1 MNFTEKEAART
12 LPRDPASDIL
22 NGVYEVCTPETG
34 THKVTFDK
42 ELQNNKE
49 LKMSFARM
57 INEIGGVRQR
67 EFDRSKYTNQ
77 LKETI
82 KDHIAN
88 TDYNQDHHH
97 SQIAE
102 QMLEAMIGASQQ
114 LYRASRTTAQR

>member
-1 MNFTEKEAART
+1 MNFTEKEAAKT
-12 LPRDPASDIL
+12 LPLDPAGDIL
-22 NGVYEVCTPETG
+22 NGTYKVLTPG
-34 THKVTFDK
+34 THQVTFDK
-42 ELQNNKE
+42 ELQNNEE

-57 INEIGGVRQR
+57 INEIGGFRQR
-67 EFDRSKYTNQ
+67 EFDRPKYINQ

-88 TDYNQDHHH
+88 TGYNQDHHH